1 MGEFQSDDL
10 ILVVS
15 SKGNFYTSN
24 FDLNNHYDKDILAVE
39 KFDPHKAW
47 SVALW
52 DAEQKFYYL
61 KRFQLEASIK
71 PQNFLGENAESR
83 LMLMTDVDFPR
94 FEVIFG
100 GNDAFREALVIDAEE
115 FIGIKS
121 YKAKG
126 KRLTTFEVET
136 INELE
141 PLRFAPVK
149 EEQPD
154 GNDGGGNGEEI
165 DTEEANEDTEATADE
180 SLTEV
185 PKTKAEKTTKT
196 TKNDSVLPDDIIDQ
210 QQIIDDITGQMTL
223 F

>member
-1 MGEFQSDDL
+1 
-10 ILVVS
+10 
-15 SKGNFYTSN
+15 
-24 FDLNNHYDKDILAVE
+24 
-39 KFDPHKAW
+39 
-47 SVALW
+47 VALW

-61 KRFQLEASIK
+61 KRFQLEASVK